1 VLKTRLSVGKDGPM
15 NRKQKRQAKK
25 ETKGER
31 AVKYFKDQL
40 KLTLTMLDDSFAL
53 MEERKCVIHLC
64 DEFFDDAEGC
74 DAQYIKGSE
83 KCKGCGAEIPEK
95 YRCLDRIHKLQL

>member
-1 VLKTRLSVGKDGPM
+1 M
-15 NRKQKRQAKK
+15 NKKQKRKANK

-31 AVKYFKDQL
+31 AVKYFKDQF
-40 KLTLTMLDDSFAL
+40 KLTLTMLDDGFAL

-64 DEFFDDAEGC
+64 DEFFDDPEGC

-83 KCKGCGAEIPEK
+83 TCKGCGVEIPEK